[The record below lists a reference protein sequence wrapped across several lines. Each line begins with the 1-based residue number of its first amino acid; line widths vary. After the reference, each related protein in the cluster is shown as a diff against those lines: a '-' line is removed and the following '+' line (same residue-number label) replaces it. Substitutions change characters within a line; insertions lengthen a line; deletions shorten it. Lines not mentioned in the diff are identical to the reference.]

1 MLPQRSFVMC
11 IAVNKNVSKHFIMS
25 KNTSPPANDHKA
37 ALETAISS
45 TATEAGIV
53 VKKGAWFQYEGEL
66 VGQGRDAS
74 ANALAGNPE
83 LARKIKDAVFT
94 LKVRHTVPAETAE
107 TPAMPEQEL
116 AEGKE

>member
-1 MLPQRSFVMC
+1 MC

-37 ALETAISS
+37 VLETAISS

-83 LARKIKDAVFT
+83 PARKIKDAVFT